1 MWKRQAEDQA
11 DQASCL
17 TLLADTVIAWT
28 TVYMTAV
35 LEQLQREGDPLNEG
49 DLEHLSPARYEH
61 INPYGKYRFNME
73 EELNRTTLRPLRL
86 PQADGA
92 VSD

>member
-1 MWKRQAEDQA
+1 M
-11 DQASCL
+11 
-17 TLLADTVIAWT
+17 IAWN

-35 LEQLQREGDPLNEG
+35 LEQLQQEGYPVNES

-61 INPYGKYRFNME
+61 INPYGKYRFNLE
-73 EELNRTTLRPLRL
+73 EELNRTTLRPLRS
-86 PQADGA
+86 PEA